1 MRRLL
6 RDNGLSLVLI
16 LIFLAFWTLQA
27 IAGWS
32 VFNDEQLA
40 HTEAPLAFAQYLLS
54 AHFLEATAEN
64 WESEFLQMAAYVFLT
79 AFLYQRGSAESKSP
93 DRAEDVDFVPTRP
106 GPEAPWPVRAGG
118 WLGSLYGYSL
128 SLAFLLLFLVSLSVH
143 MVSGARLNNEERI
156 AHGEAAQSIMEYA
169 SGSQFWFEAMQNW
182 QSEFLAVFSI
192 VILTIF
198 LRQKGSPES
207 KPVAMPHKENP

>member
-1 MRRLL
+1 MKRLL

-16 LIFLAFWTLQA
+16 LLFVAFWAIQA
-27 IAGWS
+27 LAGWS
-32 VFNDEQLA
+32 VFNQDQQA
-40 HTEAPLAFAQYLLS
+40 HNEAPLAFGQYLLS

-93 DRAEDVDFVPTRP
+93 DNAEEVDFVPTRP

-118 WLGSLYGYSL
+118 WLRSLYGYSL
-128 SLAFLLLFLVSLSVH
+128 SLAFLLLFLISLGVH
-143 MVSGARLNNEERI
+143 IASGARLNNEERL
-156 AHGEAAQSIMEYA
+156 AHGESEQTIMEYV

-207 KPVAMPHKENP
+207 KPVAMPHTENP